1 MNFDDIK
8 REKGIG
14 TLNSQ
19 MDQVKGY
26 RGRDIRKGQETEE
39 CLYLNS
45 QIVKDHNLSYG
56 GSY

>member
-39 CLYLNS
+39 CLYIL
-45 QIVKDHNLSYG
+45 ILKLKDHNLSYG